1 MKLSNF
7 VVSGL
12 DKVLLF
18 YQKYISPLFPP
29 SCRFEPTCSEYARQA
44 LRKYGLWKGG
54 FLALRRLMRC
64 NPYFPGGYDPVK

>member
-1 MKLSNF
+1 MKLSSF
-7 VVSGL
+7 IVSGV

-29 SCRFEPTCSEYARQA
+29 CCRFEPSCSEYARQA

-54 FLALRRLMRC
+54 LLALRRLLRC
-64 NPYFPGGYDPVK
+64 HPYSPGGYDPVK

>member
-12 DKVLLF
+12 DKALLF
-18 YQKYISPLFPP
+18 YQKYVSPLFPP